1 MDLLH
6 KIKAQ
11 NPEVRSTT
19 KKQLKHFDK
28 EFTIKKIYFPNMS
41 FA

>member
-1 MDLLH
+1 MDLLD

-28 EFTIKKIYFPNMS
+28 EFTIKKI
-41 FA
+41 